1 MLSPFFLL
9 KSPALK
15 KRKKI
20 QSSFRALFC
29 CINLKVAIFCK
40 IVYLQ
45 KCVNAPLPYFVF
57 FYKVQRN
64 ALFCCTFLIIK
75 FRLML
80 MMFIKKKKPF
90 FLYPAWCDAFYSFRT
105 DNHQICTVVG
115 ISLRYYRKSK
125 REPRWGWISYPPPPH
140 PIKNVIPPTLRPD
153 FLPPLTPQPRT
164 SYPSPPF
171 SILGTFTTNHIF
183 CFASKHFFFVFRNFD
198 GGFYRFWSCCTFL
211 RSKNHYLPKNQ
222 VSM

>member
-1 MLSPFFLL
+1 MLSEHSNLSRFLSSEHLDLSIFGHLSQPPPHNKNMLSPFFLL

-80 MMFIKKKKPF
+80 MMFIKKN
-90 FLYPAWCDAFYSFRT
+90 T
-105 DNHQICTVVG
+105 
-115 ISLRYYRKSK
+115 
-125 REPRWGWISYPPPPH
+125 
-140 PIKNVIPPTLRPD
+140 
-153 FLPPLTPQPRT
+153 
-164 SYPSPPF
+164 
-171 SILGTFTTNHIF
+171 
-183 CFASKHFFFVFRNFD
+183 FFFV
-198 GGFYRFWSCCTFL
+198 SCL
-211 RSKNHYLPKNQ
+211 
-222 VSM
+222 V